1 MLCGLQGTGKTTTAG
16 KLARLLKRK
25 MAKKVLLVAG
35 DVYRPAAIDQLN
47 TISKQVGVDFFS
59 LGDKVNPVEISKQAV
74 KKAAAEKYDVVIID
88 TAGRLQIDE
97 KLMDELVNIQSEVKP
112 DEVLLLVD
120 AMSGQEAVNV
130 AKAFN
135 DKLKLTGMIMSKLDG
150 DSRGG
155 AALSIKHLTGVP
167 IKYIG
172 VGEKLEDLEVFHPD
186 RMADR
191 ILGMGDVVSLVEKVS
206 EEIDEKEAKKTVNK
220 MMSGNFTLNDML
232 SQLEQVKKFAN
243 SKFLKLIP
251 GMSQY
256 ANQLDTE
263 KMEKRI
269 KVMKAI
275 IDSMTL
281 EEREHPEIL
290 KNSRKMRIASGS
302 GTSNQ
307 EINQVLKQFEM
318 MKQQMKDLPNMMK
331 SGKMQSMMNNLNN
344 LKKDVDWII
353 VSGGYGVISSNTLI
367 SPYDDDMMKITRKN
381 MKSLKSFLRFTED
394 TGEIVKQG
402 YDEIIFCVSD
412 RWLCNIDLDYV
423 RECSPNSRF
432 ILFPAKGFKGSIPN
446 NSVEIYPTLNDCSR
460 LKSII
465 IWIKEK
471 ITADYLNSGKGI
483 CEYLDQIEVKYK
495 IRLV

>member
-1 MLCGLQGTGKTTTAG
+1 MAFESLTDRLTAIIKKVRGQSYLTEENMADMLKEIRTALLEADVNFKVVKEFVNSVKEKAIGEKVLTKVSPGQMIVKIVHDEIVELLGADQCGLNFAPQGRPTVIMLCGLQGTGKTTTAG

-263 KMEKRI
+263 KMEQRI

-344 LKKDVDWII
+344 LKK
-353 VSGGYGVISSNTLI
+353 
-367 SPYDDDMMKITRKN
+367 
-381 MKSLKSFLRFTED
+381 
-394 TGEIVKQG
+394 
-402 YDEIIFCVSD
+402 
-412 RWLCNIDLDYV
+412 
-423 RECSPNSRF
+423 
-432 ILFPAKGFKGSIPN
+432 
-446 NSVEIYPTLNDCSR
+446 
-460 LKSII
+460 
-465 IWIKEK
+465 
-471 ITADYLNSGKGI
+471 
-483 CEYLDQIEVKYK
+483 
-495 IRLV
+495 

>member
-1 MLCGLQGTGKTTTAG
+1 MAFESLTDRLTAIIKKVRGQSYLTEENMADMLKEIRTALLEADVNFKVVKEFVNSVKEKAIGEKVLTKVSPGQMIVKIVHDEIVELLGADQCGLNFAPQGRPTVIMLCGLQGTGKTTTAG

-59 LGDKVNPVEISKQAV
+59 LGDKVNPVEIAKQAV

-344 LKKDVDWII
+344 LKK
-353 VSGGYGVISSNTLI
+353 
-367 SPYDDDMMKITRKN
+367 
-381 MKSLKSFLRFTED
+381 
-394 TGEIVKQG
+394 
-402 YDEIIFCVSD
+402 
-412 RWLCNIDLDYV
+412 
-423 RECSPNSRF
+423 
-432 ILFPAKGFKGSIPN
+432 
-446 NSVEIYPTLNDCSR
+446 
-460 LKSII
+460 
-465 IWIKEK
+465 
-471 ITADYLNSGKGI
+471 
-483 CEYLDQIEVKYK
+483 
-495 IRLV
+495 